1 MLAITESWLKG
12 TDKDKAVISE
22 LIPPG
27 FKLHHVARPKKR
39 GGGVAVIYR
48 SSIGC
53 KKLEVSV
60 KMSQNLWK
68 CHDAENIQPNHT
80 SECDI

>member
-1 MLAITESWLKG
+1 MCVDRKKFEIAEFIEEKKLDVLAITELWLKG

-39 GGGVAVIYR
+39 FGGVAVIYR

-53 KKLEVSV
+53 KK
-60 KMSQNLWK
+60 
-68 CHDAENIQPNHT
+68 A
-80 SECDI
+80 